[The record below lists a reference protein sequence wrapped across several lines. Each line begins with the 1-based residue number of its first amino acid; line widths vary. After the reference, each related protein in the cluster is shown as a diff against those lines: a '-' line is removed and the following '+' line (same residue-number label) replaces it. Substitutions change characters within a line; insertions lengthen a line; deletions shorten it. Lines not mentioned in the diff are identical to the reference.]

1 MSEEKILISA
11 KIAILCHS
19 FINVYEN
26 IMVCEL
32 YYESFNMNF
41 RLQGF

>member
-19 FINVYEN
+19 FFNVYEN
-26 IMVCEL
+26 VMVL
-32 YYESFNMNF
+32 K
-41 RLQGF
+41 